1 MAVAICPSTLEGG
14 VTPTCGSCGIALCFD
29 ISEEEYREQ
38 KGFWDNWQCG
48 HCNPNA
54 RGAQKRWL
62 MERGKLMFS
71 EIAKKKIEEQLRKG
85 HPAGTLPGIFIGK
98 TRKVLYQLMSQSGQ
112 AEESG
117 GVEAF
122 GGCVSVT
129 EDIKRGVINLF
140 ALALSFGI
148 DLEKAFE
155 GESTSASTPAVGET
169 ATAKTETSAADDS
182 KPSGTAAGGEA
193 TLSDGNG
200 KETQKDMIADA
211 MKAAGSLDALNKVWK
226 EIALDKSLQP
236 MAKVA
241 LQKVYQQRKKE
252 LAAG

>member
-1 MAVAICPSTLEGG
+1 
-14 VTPTCGSCGIALCFD
+14 
-29 ISEEEYREQ
+29 
-38 KGFWDNWQCG
+38 
-48 HCNPNA
+48 
-54 RGAQKRWL
+54 
-62 MERGKLMFS
+62 MERRRLMFS
-71 EIAKKKIEEQLRKG
+71 EIARTKIEEQLRKG

-98 TRKVLYQLMSQSGQ
+98 TRKVLYQLMSQPEQ

-129 EDIKRGVINLF
+129 EDIKRGIVNLF

-155 GESTSASTPAVGET
+155 GESTSAARQT
-169 ATAKTETSAADDS
+169 ATAKTEASATDDS
-182 KPSGTAAGGEA
+182 KPSDTAAGGEQP
-193 TLSDGNG
+193 TLPDGNG
-200 KETQKDMIADA
+200 KETQRDMIADA
-211 MKAAGSLDALNKVWK
+211 MKAAGSLDALNKIWK
-226 EIALDKSLQP
+226 EIAFDKGLQP